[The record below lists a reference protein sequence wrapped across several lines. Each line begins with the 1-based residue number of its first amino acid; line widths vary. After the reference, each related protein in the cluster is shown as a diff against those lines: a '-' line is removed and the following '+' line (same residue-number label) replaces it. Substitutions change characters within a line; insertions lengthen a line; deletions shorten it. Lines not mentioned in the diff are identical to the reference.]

1 MRLSTLVL
9 PLTISVCFIGRSDAQ
24 VVQLPTTRTT
34 SYIGSVSVP
43 DGGTASLGGVRYG
56 RSNVQRSPLGYSYAH
71 RSSAASMSVSVQI
84 IDLKAMDDAILTM
97 NSPVAAGQTVLSSDS
112 PAADGG
118 RNFLSG
124 TTIGSYKTGS
134 SRPAP
139 DAWHRMMAA
148 GHASAKSPSHP
159 GAVEAKIRDCLR
171 RGKAA
176 ESSGRVQAARVYYR
190 MAIQA
195 MTPDMF
201 ARYEKI
207 LEERKLAKEKQ
218 QKAASDAGRQSF

>member
-1 MRLSTLVL
+1 MRLSTIALTLVASTCVAGQL
-9 PLTISVCFIGRSDAQ
+9 DAQ

-71 RSSAASMSVSVQI
+71 RSSAGSMSVSAQI
-84 IDLKAMDDAILTM
+84 IDLKALDDAILTM
-97 NSPVAAGQTVLSSDS
+97 NSPVAAGKTVLSSDS
-112 PAADGG
+112 PAADGS
-118 RNFLSG
+118 RNFLGGS
-124 TTIGSYKTGS
+124 TIGSYKTGS

-148 GHASAKSPSHP
+148 GHRSAIAPTHP

-207 LEERKLAKEKQ
+207 LAERKLAKEKDE
-218 QKAASDAGRQSF
+218 KAASDAGRKSF